1 MWSGIWANDTLVP
14 ADTFLCINLR
24 PENLDVKSYV
34 FNFLPD
40 SVLSGIFS
48 SQLLSMSAFVPS
60 SVNLNIDHSLY
71 VLIVFQDSG

>member
-1 MWSGIWANDTLVP
+1 MLVP
-14 ADTFLCINLR
+14 ADKFLCINLR
-24 PENLDVKSYV
+24 PESLDVKSYV

-60 SVNLNIDHSLY
+60 SVKLNIDHSLY